1 MKTCKSLKTNEFVD
15 LGELALSYLKKLE
28 TSEFNFLAS
37 ESNRGELTA
46 FVAYA
51 IAFPSDFLALVDT
64 YNVLKLV

>member
-1 MKTCKSLKTNEFVD
+1 MVD

-28 TSEFNFLAS
+28 TSGFNFLAS

-51 IAFPSDFLALVDT
+51 MAFPTDFLALVDT
-64 YNVLKLV
+64 YNVLK